1 MNLPFKLGGKL
12 AKAMTVAKILSPELC
27 AAGSILFGLGCVIT
41 SCIATVKS
49 EPAVKDCM
57 EREENIRKIYG
68 EGDEERLRPVKELNK
83 AEQNAVH
90 DIRKDMAVV
99 LVKNYALPVILGIAS
114 VALQLHGLKVLRR
127 SLEATT
133 IALAAKTKELDEY
146 RKRVIE
152 DQGVEKDQEYM
163 HGLKKETSVVVDPD
177 TGEVIGEKT
186 EYKQVRP
193 GISQYARVFDEGEWD
208 EANKKWIWK
217 NPVWKDDNDVN
228 QANLRYIEREM
239 NGRLA
244 RDGYLFLNDVYKRLG
259 FPPTIDGQIV
269 GWLYDSIRGDHAVSF
284 GVFTDDPRQLPCNL
298 TFIDGDSN
306 TPLLDFNVDG
316 PIINE
321 LGNIYSDEHARHMVA
336 MNS

>member
-12 AKAMTVAKILSPELC
+12 AKAMTVAKIFSPELC
-27 AAGSILFGLGCVIT
+27 AAGSILLGLGCVIT

-83 AEQNAVH
+83 AEQNSVH

-114 VALQLHGLKVLRR
+114 VALQVHGLKILRR

-298 TFIDGDSN
+298 SFIDGDSN

-321 LGNIYSDEHARHMVA
+321 LGNIYSDEHAKHMVA

>member
-12 AKAMTVAKILSPELC
+12 AKGLVVLRAVSPELC
-27 AAGSILFGLGCVIT
+27 AAGSILLGLGCVIS

-49 EPAVKDCM
+49 EPAVKDCL
-57 EREENIRKIYG
+57 EREENIRKVYG
-68 EGDEERLRPVKELNK
+68 EGDEEKLRPVKELNK

-99 LVKNYALPVILGIAS
+99 LVKNYAFPVILGIAS
-114 VALQLHGLKVLRR
+114 VALQVHGLKILRR

-133 IALAAKTKELDEY
+133 IALAAKTKELNEY

-163 HGLKKETSVVVDPD
+163 HGLKKETTVVVDPD
-177 TGEVIGEKT
+177 TGEVVGEKT

-193 GISQYARVFDEGEWD
+193 GISQYARVFDQGEWD
-208 EANKKWIWK
+208 EANKKWIWQ
-217 NPVWKDDNDVN
+217 NYVWKDDNTVN
-228 QANLRYIEREM
+228 QDNLRYIQQEM
-239 NGRLA
+239 NSRLV

-298 TFIDGDSN
+298 SFIDGDSN

-321 LGNIYSDEHARHMVA
+321 LGNIYSDEHTKHMVA